1 MISLVSEGDTFH
13 SNCVCQTPSG
23 TAWHLLFSRALLLG
37 QCHPSVGT
45 SVEVQKTWKKSFSKC
60 IQLRKCRLSQ
70 FSSSSTQ
77 FLNGELL
84 PRLLTLIIEAF
95 FLSIDFLSFSV
106 LFTFPFP
113 FVPQDFFL
121 EKNPQFLLKQKFFK
135 RQKFWHLV
143 YGSLLS
149 RHSFV
154 QKKNHHFSSSLKTPG
169 RNQNSTLDTYV
180 RSIRSYKK
188 FLSVLLKET
197 WT

>member
-70 FSSSSTQ
+70 FSSSSGTQ

-95 FLSIDFLSFSV
+95 FLSIDFYHFLSCLHFRFRLFLKISSWRRILNFSSSKS
-106 LFTFPFP
+106 
-113 FVPQDFFL
+113 FL
-121 EKNPQFLLKQKFFK
+121 KDK
-135 RQKFWHLV
+135 
-143 YGSLLS
+143 
-149 RHSFV
+149 SFDTSFMGHCCLDIV
-154 QKKNHHFSSSLKTPG
+154 QKNHHFSYLKTPG